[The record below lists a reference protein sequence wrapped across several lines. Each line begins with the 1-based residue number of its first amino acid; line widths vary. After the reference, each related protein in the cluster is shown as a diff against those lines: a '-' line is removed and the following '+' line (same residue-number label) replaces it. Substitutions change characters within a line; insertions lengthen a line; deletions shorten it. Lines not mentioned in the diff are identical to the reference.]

1 MTLYE
6 FNLLDINNQ
15 MQTVNQEGVYL
26 DNHITKNEKFNLY
39 AINMFFVEV
48 CYNSL
53 ENKISGIKSF
63 KSGHLL
69 DKYSNIEKLINLN
82 RF

>member
-1 MTLYE
+1 MS
-6 FNLLDINNQ
+6 NQ
-15 MQTVNQEGVYL
+15 METVNQKGVYL
-26 DNHITKNEKFNLY
+26 NNHITKNEKFNIY

-48 CYNSL
+48 RYNSL

-69 DKYSNIEKLINLN
+69 DRYSNIDGYN
-82 RF
+82 F

>member
-1 MTLYE
+1 ME
-6 FNLLDINNQ
+6 
-15 MQTVNQEGVYL
+15 TVNQQGVYL

-39 AINMFFVEV
+39 AINIFFVEV
-48 CYNSL
+48 RYNSL

-69 DKYSNIEKLINLN
+69 DRYSNIDNYK
-82 RF
+82 F